1 MMFCVDSALREIVA
15 KLFPSVKSSA
25 SGLDTFHGSIKI
37 HYGAVDKE
45 KNIAIMQAYDI
56 IILLPSEIKFD
67 MHFL

>member
-15 KLFPSVKSSA
+15 KLFSSVKSSA
-25 SGLDTFHGSIKI
+25 SGLDTFHSSIKI
-37 HYGAVDKE
+37 HYAVDKE

-56 IILLPSEIKFD
+56 IIFLLPSEIKFD